1 MFKEY
6 QLNTIFIMEKNL
18 KAKSKKE
25 ERFKLQLDYKTIII
39 VKSKEAVKMWLSKFP
54 NAKLVTT

>member
-25 ERFKLQLDYKTIII
+25 ERFKLQIDYKTIII

>member
-1 MFKEY
+1 MK
-6 QLNTIFIMEKNL
+6 KNN
-18 KAKSKKE
+18 KAEGKKE

-54 NAKLVTT
+54 NAKLVTA